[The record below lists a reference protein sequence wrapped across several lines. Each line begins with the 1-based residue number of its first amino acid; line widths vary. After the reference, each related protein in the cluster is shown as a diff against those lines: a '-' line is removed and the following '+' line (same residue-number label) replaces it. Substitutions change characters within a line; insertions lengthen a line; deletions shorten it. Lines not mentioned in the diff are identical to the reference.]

1 MSLSKNSTEEVLV
14 MKTKTLLKLFM
25 TIAILLLAIPVTTSA
40 QIYQRD
46 YSRYDRDDR
55 VDRRDVRQAINQLD
69 SSSARLESNLNAGSS
84 NRRILG
90 GLFWVR
96 TESAGV
102 AEVRN
107 FRQAVAE
114 LRRSMRGDFSLDN
127 SRDQA
132 RTVINRGIQLDRY
145 LRLRTGSASVDA
157 ELANIRSSLHLL
169 AEAYDLDLNRRY

>member
-1 MSLSKNSTEEVLV
+1 MRTR
-14 MKTKTLLKLFM
+14 TLLKLFM

-40 QIYQRD
+40 QIYQR
-46 YSRYDRDDR
+46 SYDRYDR

-69 SSSARLESNLNAGSS
+69 SSSARLESNLNAGNR
-84 NRRILG
+84 NRRVLG

-96 TESAGV
+96 TESPGV

-114 LRRSMRGDFSLDN
+114 LRRSMRGDVSLDR
-127 SRDQA
+127 SRGEA
-132 RTVINRGIQLDRY
+132 RVVIDRGIQLDRY
-145 LRLRTGSASVDA
+145 LRLRTGRADVDA

-169 AEAYDLDLNRRY
+169 ADAYDLDLNRRY